1 MIARWRQLI
10 IRSELQ
16 QPMRK
21 TISYKMNLAWQTDD
35 KLFMFSHE
43 ERRLASTVVC
53 GGCRGGPDRSSR
65 EKRNVGSR
73 RRGNAAVLL
82 AGHAGETKSPCRF
95 DPLRLLGHRFR
106 WISGMLCGPP
116 HLPQPVLVARESPFL
131 AAYHCPRS
139 LPSSLCS
146 SQHHRRP
153 PSRLFVVSHHA
164 LRLLRLVRC
173 QIVRPPKPDR
183 LIPKLRLHLERS
195 RCIPG

>member
-1 MIARWRQLI
+1 MISRWRQLI

-21 TISYKMNLAWQTDD
+21 TISYKMNLAWQADD
-35 KLFMFSHE
+35 KLFMFPHE

-95 DPLRLLGHRFR
+95 DPLRLLGPRSVGYLRCCAALRDMNHADLLGQIKSPTLV
-106 WISGMLCGPP
+106 ISGERDVATPWTGHGEILAREIPGAKALHLAAAHLSNLERP
-116 HLPQPVLVARESPFL
+116 HSFTTALLAFLLPQPNTNAD
-131 AAYHCPRS
+131 S
-139 LPSSLCS
+139 L
-146 SQHHRRP
+146 RAG
-153 PSRLFVVSHHA
+153 F
-164 LRLLRLVRC
+164 
-173 QIVRPPKPDR
+173 
-183 LIPKLRLHLERS
+183 
-195 RCIPG
+195 